1 MLDQVRHD
9 TGTYDSRIVE
19 IKLIFLENLTL
30 PEGSIIHGSPKT
42 IKRNRREFGAILSKP
57 GLGVTVVVSK
67 LDEFTVAR
75 QESQLS

>member
-1 MLDQVRHD
+1 MNS
-9 TGTYDSRIVE
+9 YE

-30 PEGSIIHGSPKT
+30 PEGFIIHGSPKT

-75 QESQLS
+75 QEFQLS